1 MTRSMCALGTWLAL
15 SGAAHAAAPS
25 ASVSPAPVTPVGE
38 AVYAHWCAPC
48 HAAGP
53 GHPGTESL
61 QLKYGG
67 QRPAVL
73 LERTDLSAAA
83 VTAAVRQGVLLMA
96 PFRKTEIT
104 DAELQLLAA
113 YVAGNSDK
121 GR

>member
-1 MTRSMCALGTWLAL
+1 MCAHGVWLAL
-15 SGAAHAAAPS
+15 SSAVQAAAPS

-61 QLKYGG
+61 HCYGG

-83 VTAAVRQGVLLMA
+83 VATLGVKGAADGAVSQDQML
-96 PFRKTEIT
+96 
-104 DAELQLLAA
+104 DAELELQRPSRRQFRQ
-113 YVAGNSDK
+113 GS
-121 GR
+121 

>member
-1 MTRSMCALGTWLAL
+1 MTRSMYALGTWLAL
-15 SGAAHAAAPS
+15 SSAAQAATPS
-25 ASVSPAPVTPVGE
+25 AAVGPAPVTPVGE

-67 QRPAVL
+67 QRPSVL
-73 LERTDLSAAA
+73 LDRTDLSASAVAA
-83 VTAAVRQGVLLMA
+83 TVRQGVLLMA

-113 YVAGNSDK
+113 YVAANFDK

>member
-1 MTRSMCALGTWLAL
+1 MRRSMCALGTWLAL
-15 SGAAHAAAPS
+15 SSAVQAAAPS

-67 QRPAVL
+67 QRPSVL
-73 LERTDLSAAA
+73 LDRTDISASAVAA
-83 VTAAVRQGVLLMA
+83 IVRQGVLLMA

-104 DAELQLLAA
+104 DAELQVLAA
-113 YVAGNSDK
+113 YVAAKFDK